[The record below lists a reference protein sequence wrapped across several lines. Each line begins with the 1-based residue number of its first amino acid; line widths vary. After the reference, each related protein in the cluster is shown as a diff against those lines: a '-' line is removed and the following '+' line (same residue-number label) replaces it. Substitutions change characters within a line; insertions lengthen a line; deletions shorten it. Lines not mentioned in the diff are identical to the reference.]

1 MQRTS
6 GRGKSSKGGAMLH
19 RKVLLITFSVLW
31 NRPFDT
37 HGVLKVFL
45 KNTICDAIAY
55 TEQPKRKT
63 ATAMDAVYALKCQG
77 GTLYDFGG

>member
-1 MQRTS
+1 
-6 GRGKSSKGGAMLH
+6 
-19 RKVLLITFSVLW
+19 
-31 NRPFDT
+31 T